1 MNSNN
6 INSQENSEV
15 RRNAQMQENT
25 SPAEITAIHIIY
37 NEHEKEKGIS
47 TRGRINARG
56 LRKDLIIAN
65 EINPAEEI
73 YIPAFDSRENEVILP
88 QSISNEIKANRNRRI
103 TKTAIDVRKREN
115 QRKDNTMQK

>member
-6 INSQENSEV
+6 INSQDSQENPEV
-15 RRNAQMQENT
+15 RGNAQMQENT
-25 SPAEITAIHIIY
+25 SSSEITAIQMIY
-37 NEHEKEKGIS
+37 DANKEH
-47 TRGRINARG
+47 INARG
-56 LRKDLIIAN
+56 LRKDFIIAN
-65 EINPAEEI
+65 EINPKEEV

-103 TKTAIDVRKREN
+103 TKTAIEVRKREN

>member
-25 SPAEITAIHIIY
+25 SPAEI
-37 NEHEKEKGIS
+37 NNEKEKNM
-47 TRGRINARG
+47 NARG
-56 LRKDLIIAN
+56 LRKDFIIAN
-65 EINPAEEI
+65 EINPKEEVS
-73 YIPAFDSRENEVILP
+73 IPAFDSRKNKVELP
-88 QSISNEIKANRNRRI
+88 PSSFYEIEANRKRRMSN
-103 TKTAIDVRKREN
+103 TAIEVRKREN